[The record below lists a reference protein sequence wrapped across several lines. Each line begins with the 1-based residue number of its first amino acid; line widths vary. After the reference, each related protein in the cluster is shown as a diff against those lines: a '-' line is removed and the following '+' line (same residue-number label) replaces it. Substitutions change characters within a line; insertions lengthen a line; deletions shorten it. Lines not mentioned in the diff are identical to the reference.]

1 MKSKGD
7 SEIFSGNEENVCEEY
22 SFFPAEDYKTLE
34 LKNEAKEDFDVK
46 EISLGEEPPKKEEK
60 EGLSKFD
67 KLKDKIVSHTSTVVT
82 TAAVAVV
89 SATVLGFVPE
99 VIKEKNPFGTLI
111 TDSLVDKTSFHQISI
126 EGEME
131 IGDEVSRYCALV
143 EEYGKDERKEE
154 YYTDLV
160 FTDTHFSFDVEA
172 IYGLESYRYT
182 LLSYSEEEKENVIY
196 SSSLIPFNLDQGYQG
211 NYQKLKPTE
220 TKITFTETDT
230 YEVEINTGYQSPYPD
245 VFQYEVSAVTREGE
259 VLDSYKGTDPLV
271 KLHVPYGQDLF
282 LAYKNISYFAYE
294 EIISEQYMASDYSV
308 VSFPRLS
315 FDNTFGFDG
324 QNFTLPYFFDTIY
337 EFSSFCLYLT
347 LDNGAGKKKK
357 TIQNLEKAGTIVLD
371 EYEGEIGNLVL
382 SGELE
387 FQNKSLDSYTHKV
400 PIIENTYNLQY
411 HLNVTSLRAD
421 LTEAGTDYI
430 PLSFEFDYLLP
441 NDYSIAIYNQD
452 RTIDEK
458 FALTDSYFL
467 KKVQSADGDTL
478 SLAILSPDGNEWKK
492 VSDYTILGASE
503 IRSAYVEPT
512 ISDYV
517 NPNDFVVTYNDDDT
531 VNVYRKVG
539 FSSSNPNIYLD
550 TMLYEGITEDT
561 TTGEMK
567 YINAKHN
574 KTTGT
579 YSIMEDLPA
588 LDYRPIYFINYEK
601 DGITYQMSK
610 EVPSGSL
617 RLKENE
623 PVRYEASYDE
633 TSDSTKIIVYND
645 SNYFIKN
652 ELLIDGIYYYF
663 NEYVEHAGSYMSL
676 VPGNVLGKQMTLS
689 MTLYDGNYAS
699 YSTECEMKGNRY
711 KTYNF
716 NINA

>member
-1 MKSKGD
+1 MKGKGD

-22 SFFPAEDYKTLE
+22 SLFPAEDYKTLE

-111 TDSLVDKTSFHQISI
+111 ADSLVDKTSFHQISI

-131 IGDEVSRYCALV
+131 IGDEASRYCALV

-160 FTDTHFSFDVEA
+160 FTDTHFSFDVET

-196 SSSLIPFNLDQGYQG
+196 SSSLIPFNLDQSYQG

-230 YEVEINTGYQSPYPD
+230 YEVEINTGYHSPYSD

-324 QNFTLPYFFDTIY
+324 QNFTLPYFF
-337 EFSSFCLYLT
+337 
-347 LDNGAGKKKK
+347 
-357 TIQNLEKAGTIVLD
+357 
-371 EYEGEIGNLVL
+371 
-382 SGELE
+382 
-387 FQNKSLDSYTHKV
+387 
-400 PIIENTYNLQY
+400 
-411 HLNVTSLRAD
+411 
-421 LTEAGTDYI
+421 
-430 PLSFEFDYLLP
+430 
-441 NDYSIAIYNQD
+441 
-452 RTIDEK
+452 
-458 FALTDSYFL
+458 
-467 KKVQSADGDTL
+467 
-478 SLAILSPDGNEWKK
+478 
-492 VSDYTILGASE
+492 
-503 IRSAYVEPT
+503 
-512 ISDYV
+512 
-517 NPNDFVVTYNDDDT
+517 
-531 VNVYRKVG
+531 
-539 FSSSNPNIYLD
+539 
-550 TMLYEGITEDT
+550 
-561 TTGEMK
+561 
-567 YINAKHN
+567 
-574 KTTGT
+574 
-579 YSIMEDLPA
+579 
-588 LDYRPIYFINYEK
+588 
-601 DGITYQMSK
+601 
-610 EVPSGSL
+610 
-617 RLKENE
+617 
-623 PVRYEASYDE
+623 
-633 TSDSTKIIVYND
+633 
-645 SNYFIKN
+645 
-652 ELLIDGIYYYF
+652 
-663 NEYVEHAGSYMSL
+663 
-676 VPGNVLGKQMTLS
+676 
-689 MTLYDGNYAS
+689 
-699 YSTECEMKGNRY
+699 
-711 KTYNF
+711 
-716 NINA
+716 

>member
-1 MKSKGD
+1 MYL
-7 SEIFSGNEENVCEEY
+7 V
-22 SFFPAEDYKTLE
+22 LMV
-34 LKNEAKEDFDVK
+34 KN
-46 EISLGEEPPKKEEK
+46 
-60 EGLSKFD
+60 
-67 KLKDKIVSHTSTVVT
+67 
-82 TAAVAVV
+82 
-89 SATVLGFVPE
+89 
-99 VIKEKNPFGTLI
+99 
-111 TDSLVDKTSFHQISI
+111 
-126 EGEME
+126 
-131 IGDEVSRYCALV
+131 
-143 EEYGKDERKEE
+143 
-154 YYTDLV
+154 
-160 FTDTHFSFDVEA
+160 FT
-172 IYGLESYRYT
+172 
-182 LLSYSEEEKENVIY
+182 LSYS
-196 SSSLIPFNLDQGYQG
+196 
-211 NYQKLKPTE
+211 
-220 TKITFTETDT
+220 
-230 YEVEINTGYQSPYPD
+230 
-245 VFQYEVSAVTREGE
+245 
-259 VLDSYKGTDPLV
+259 
-271 KLHVPYGQDLF
+271 
-282 LAYKNISYFAYE
+282 
-294 EIISEQYMASDYSV
+294 
-308 VSFPRLS
+308 
-315 FDNTFGFDG
+315 
-324 QNFTLPYFFDTIY
+324 FDTVY

-387 FQNKSLDSYTHKV
+387 FQDNSLDSYAHKV
-400 PIIENTYNLQY
+400 PIIESTYNLQY

-458 FALTDSYFL
+458 IALTDSYYL
-467 KKVQSADGDTL
+467 KKIASADGDIL
-478 SLAILSPDGNEWKK
+478 SLAILSPDGNEWEK
-492 VSDYTILGASE
+492 VSDYTILGVSE
-503 IRSAYVEPT
+503 IRSTYVEPT
-512 ISDYV
+512 ISNYV

-531 VNVYRKVG
+531 INVYRKVG

-561 TTGEMK
+561 TTGEKK
-567 YINAKHN
+567 YFNAIHS

-633 TSDSTKIIVYND
+633 TSNSTKIIVYNH

-663 NEYVEHAGSYMSL
+663 NEYAEHAGSYMSL